1 MPPPAPLPC
10 GAGCFVFNR
19 RFALM
24 KKFFYLLVA
33 VCVVFVGVVVFG
45 LLSVNPLVKKGVEYF
60 GPRYVGADVRLAESD
75 LSILSGEG
83 ELRGLFVG
91 NPAGYK
97 SESAVQAD
105 SIRMKLDTS
114 SLSEPT
120 VIIEAIVIDRPV
132 ITYELAGRTSNL
144 QTLVDNVTRSAK
156 GGDAGSGGGE
166 SAEAGDAGGKSVVI
180 KHIVIRNA
188 RVNFGIAALG
198 GELAHAEL
206 DDIHLRDIGEKKDVS
221 MADAAR
227 QVLTAINRAV
237 AQRLP
242 GVTGGLEDGVKKGV
256 DAINGTLRSVGE
268 GLRGILK

>member
-45 LLSVNPLVKKGVEYF
+45 LLSVNPLVKK
-60 GPRYVGADVRLAESD
+60 GADVRLAESD